1 MPIELEMVLRVLL
14 AMVLG
19 GTLGFQRGKA
29 EKPAGLRDLILIC
42 SGAAL
47 FTVVSVYGF
56 GITDQ
61 ARVAAGIVTG
71 IGFLGAGVILR
82 REGSNVVE
90 GLTTAATIWITA
102 GIGMAA
108 GSGMYIL
115 AVAVTVMVFLV
126 LILPWRLNKKD

>member
-1 MPIELEMVLRVLL
+1 
-14 AMVLG
+14 MVLG
-19 GTLGFQRGKA
+19 GILGFQRGQA
-29 EKPAGLRDLILIC
+29 EKPAGLRDLVLIC
-42 SGAAL
+42 AGAAL

-82 REGSNVVE
+82 RDDSNVVK

-126 LILPWRLNKKD
+126 LILPWRFNKKD

>member
-19 GTLGFQRGKA
+19 GILGFQRGQA

-42 SGAAL
+42 AGAAL

-82 REGSNVVE
+82 RDDSNVVI

-126 LILPWRLNKKD
+126 LIMPWQFNKKD

>member
-1 MPIELEMVLRVLL
+1 VYYWQWCWAVFWDFKEDKLKNP
-14 AMVLG
+14 
-19 GTLGFQRGKA
+19 
-29 EKPAGLRDLILIC
+29 GLRDLILIC
-42 SGAAL
+42 AGAAL

-82 REGSNVVE
+82 RDDSNVVK

-126 LILPWRLNKKD
+126 LILPWRFNKKD

>member
-1 MPIELEMVLRVLL
+1 
-14 AMVLG
+14 MVLG
-19 GTLGFQRGKA
+19 GILGFQRGQA

-42 SGAAL
+42 AGAAL

-82 REGSNVVE
+82 RDDSNVVK

-126 LILPWRLNKKD
+126 LILPWRFNKKD

>member
-1 MPIELEMVLRVLL
+1 M
-14 AMVLG
+14 
-19 GTLGFQRGKA
+19 
-29 EKPAGLRDLILIC
+29 IC
-42 SGAAL
+42 AGAAL

-82 REGSNVVE
+82 RDDSNVVK

-126 LILPWRLNKKD
+126 LILPWRFNKKD